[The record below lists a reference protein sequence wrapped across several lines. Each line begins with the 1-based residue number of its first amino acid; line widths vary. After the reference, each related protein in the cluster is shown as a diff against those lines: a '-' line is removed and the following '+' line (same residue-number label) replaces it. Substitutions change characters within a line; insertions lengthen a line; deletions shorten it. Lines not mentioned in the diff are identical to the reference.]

1 MATAASVAALC
12 LRRIIKGKVRGLDMK
27 STCACNPRIWPC
39 LSRVQTEKAAN
50 ILKKSLIKNNA
61 ERTIRGK

>member
-1 MATAASVAALC
+1 
-12 LRRIIKGKVRGLDMK
+12 MK

-50 ILKKSLIKNNA
+50 ILKKSLIKNTA
-61 ERTIRGK
+61 ERIVGGKTNPRIQYKLFLCSLLR